1 MPSAEVRY
9 ELGMPSDR
17 TTDTPQHPVLSSA
30 LWAAWGDALGFIT
43 ELTTSLGEVSRRSG
57 GAKVENTVPW
67 RRRIGGRFGPM
78 VDLPAG
84 TYSDDTQLRL
94 AVSRSIRANGRFD
107 VETFSKIELPIFL
120 SYEMRTGR
128 STKAAA
134 YELMKRH
141 VRWSSNFFE
150 NDRANYFNS
159 GGNGAAMRIQPHVW
173 SAPGHDPRQ
182 FTGWV
187 AGDAI
192 VTHGHPRGV
201 VGAVIHANA
210 LSSALRRGKVP
221 GPELWGQLV
230 EYAATIPEVMQG
242 HEALRDRWLPMW
254 EKGAGRTW
262 REAVDQTIAEG
273 MWMVNEA
280 QQVAQTDDKEGAYR
294 ELITAFGGKRRETM
308 GSGMISAIASLIAAW
323 LYRDDPVAGLVMIV
337 NQLGTDTDTIA
348 TLTGALLG
356 ATGLPA
362 PPGPL
367 LDREYII
374 AEAER
379 MVSVS
384 EQQPA
389 VNFPHPD
396 PLKWRP
402 PSSLA
407 DAVGTVNGGLGVAG
421 LGPVEATD
429 GEYEIAGKNPTL
441 YQWLTLAHGQTVFI
455 KRRPKPKPLPPT
467 ALPLERPAQ
476 VSQNGSTPRQTMLF
490 DEEKGAGGEG
500 GAGDVTGFDAAL
512 ERVIVSGFD
521 ERVVGHEILALSA
534 QSVSQASQFASA
546 VTAAYRASAASRQR
560 PDTDR

>member
-9 ELGMPSDR
+9 ELGMFPGQAADS
-17 TTDTPQHPVLSSA
+17 PLHPVVSSA

-43 ELTTSLGEVSRRSG
+43 ELTTSLSEVSRRSG
-57 GAKVENTVPW
+57 GAKVESTVPW

-107 VETFSKIELPIFL
+107 VEAFSKIELPIFL
-120 SYEMRTGR
+120 SYEMRAGR
-128 STKAAA
+128 GTKAAA

-150 NDRANYFNS
+150 NDRANYLNA

-173 SAPGHDPRQ
+173 SAPGHLPRQ
-182 FTGWV
+182 FMGWV

-210 LSSALRRGKVP
+210 LSSVLRRGQIP
-221 GPELWGQLV
+221 DPEVWPQIV
-230 EYAATIPEVMQG
+230 EYAATIPDVMQE

-254 EKGAGRTW
+254 EKGAGKPW
-262 REAVDQTIAEG
+262 REAVDETIAEG
-273 MWMVNEA
+273 KSLVAEA
-280 QQVAQTDDKEGAYR
+280 QIAARSDDREAAYR
-294 ELITAFGGKRRETM
+294 GWVTASGGKRRETV
-308 GSGMISAIASLIAAW
+308 GSGMIAAVASLLAAW
-323 LYRDDPVAGLVMIV
+323 LYRDDPVAGLLMII
-337 NQLGTDTDTIA
+337 NQLGTDTDTIG

-356 ATGLPA
+356 ATGLPL

-367 LDREYII
+367 LDSEYIV

-407 DAVGTVNGGLGVAG
+407 DAVGTANGGLGVAG
-421 LGPVEATD
+421 LGPVHATD
-429 GEYEIAGKNPTL
+429 GQYEIASKNPTL
-441 YQWLTLAHGQTVFI
+441 YQWLTLAYGQTILI
-455 KRRPKPKPLPPT
+455 KRRSDPKPLPAT

-476 VSQNGSTPRQTMLF
+476 AAPNGSAPSQPALF
-490 DEEKGAGGEG
+490 DEEECRAE
-500 GAGDVTGFDAAL
+500 ADAAEAAGFDAAL
-512 ERVIVSGFD
+512 ERVISSGFD
-521 ERVVGHEILALSA
+521 ERVVGHETLSLATK
-534 QSVSQASQFASA
+534 SVAQASQFASA
-546 VTAAYRASAASRQR
+546 VAAAYRASKAH
-560 PDTDR
+560 

>member
-1 MPSAEVRY
+1 MPSTEVRY
-9 ELGMPSDR
+9 ELGMPPAQAID
-17 TTDTPQHPVLSSA
+17 PQHPVVSSA

-57 GAKVENTVPW
+57 GAKVESTVPW
-67 RRRIGGRFGPM
+67 KRRIGGRFGPM

-107 VETFSKIELPIFL
+107 VESFSKIELPVFL
-120 SYEMRTGR
+120 SYELRAGKG
-128 STKAAA
+128 TKAAA

-150 NDRANYFNS
+150 NDRANYLNT

-182 FTGWV
+182 FMGWV
-187 AGDAI
+187 AADAI

-210 LSSALRRGKVP
+210 LSSVLRRGQVP
-221 GPELWGQLV
+221 DPEVWPQIV
-230 EYAATIPEVMQG
+230 EYAATIPDVMQE

-254 EKGAGRTW
+254 EQGAGKPW
-262 REAVDQTIAEG
+262 REAVDETIAEG
-273 MWMVNEA
+273 LSMVAEA
-280 QQVAQTDDKEGAYR
+280 QRAALSDDREADYR
-294 ELITAFGGKRRETM
+294 EWVTASGGKRPETA
-308 GSGMISAIASLIAAW
+308 GSGMIAAVASLLAAW
-323 LYRDDPVAGLVMIV
+323 LYRDDPVAGLLMIT

-356 ATGLPA
+356 ATGLPL

-367 LDREYII
+367 LDSEYIV
-374 AEAER
+374 AEATR
-379 MVSVS
+379 MVCVS
-384 EQQPA
+384 ERQPA
-389 VNFPHPD
+389 ENFPHPD

-421 LGPVEATD
+421 LGPVDSTD
-429 GEYEIAGKNPTL
+429 GEYETAGKSPAR
-441 YQWLTLAHGQTVFI
+441 YQWMTLAHGQTILI
-455 KRRPKPKPLPPT
+455 KRRPELKPLPAT
-467 ALPLERPAQ
+467 ALPRERTAQ
-476 VSQNGSTPRQTMLF
+476 ASPNGSAPRQPMLF
-490 DEEKGAGGEG
+490 DEEPARRDEAGA
-500 GAGDVTGFDAAL
+500 AKANAFDAAF
-512 ERVIVSGFD
+512 ERVVVSDFN
-521 ERVVGHEILALSA
+521 ERVVGHEILALA
-534 QSVSQASQFASA
+534 EESVAQASQLASA
-546 VTAAYRASAASRQR
+546 VTAAYRTSAARR
-560 PDTDR
+560 PRPVSGG